1 MQAIGNII
9 LSTAS
14 FEGDAAILIDGA
26 PVPVRIRRSARARAY
41 RLTLDSAH
49 GGLRLSLPTRA
60 NLKKALAWAQD
71 HEPWVRAQLA
81 KQPAIT
87 LLADGATFPLEGRDV
102 TICWI
107 AGATRTIRLEGDRLL
122 LGGPAESV
130 GARVQRWLV
139 ARQFTVPYLR
149 IGRFVLTEVEALAR
163 ARAVLETE
171 SHAIARDHGLIVA
184 SVGVGDPRSRWGS
197 CAASGAIRYSWRLI
211 LAPPDVRRATVAH
224 ELAHL
229 LHMDHSSAF
238 HAAHRRILGAD
249 PRPARAW
256 LRAHGASLHRY
267 RA

>member
-1 MQAIGNII
+1 M
-9 LSTAS
+9 STAS

-41 RLTLDSAH
+41 RLTLDSAR
-49 GGLRLSLPTRA
+49 GGLRLSLPARA

-71 HEPWVRAQLA
+71 HEAWVRAQLA

-87 LLADGATFPLEGRDV
+87 LLADGATFPLEGRDI

-139 ARQFTVPYLR
+139 
-149 IGRFVLTEVEALAR
+149 AR